1 MKRIALFFIVSIL
14 IGSCTPVSQKQSTET
29 KRVQKK
35 IEPYLDKIFTDKY
48 PNYKSNA
55 LIRDKAL
62 SELTY
67 KIDSLLPYK
76 YLEEIPLEVFRIR
89 KNPHGKGAIVQFYA
103 DNYDYKNKS
112 DLSNQLE
119 FDIIGLM
126 SEELAGSLNDKSKYF
141 VFGKKYNR
149 LNKTETYLIVHQ
161 SYYSPTPEISED
173 VIWDGVY
180 NFKIGVFMC
189 EVDSVKLID

>member
-1 MKRIALFFIVSIL
+1 MKRIALFFIVSIF
-14 IGSCTPVSQKQSTET
+14 ISSCVPVSQKNSTET
-29 KRVQKK
+29 KAVQKK

-48 PNYKSNA
+48 PNYKSNT
-55 LIRDKAL
+55 LTRDNAL
-62 SELTY
+62 SELMT
-67 KIDSLLPYK
+67 KIDSLLPYR
-76 YLEEIPLEVFRIR
+76 YLEEIPLKVFRIQ

-112 DLSNQLE
+112 DLSNQLG

-126 SEELAGSLNDKSKYF
+126 SEELAGSLNDKSKYL

-149 LNKTETYLIVHQ
+149 LDKTKTYLIVSQ

-173 VIWDGVY
+173 AIFSGVY
-180 NFKIGVFMC
+180 NFQIGVFLC